1 MTTRKTTTKKAV
13 KKTSGKRGRKPSVQ
27 DNAKITLLVKANP
40 RREGTKAH
48 KRYSLYKTGMTVGD
62 YLKKGGSRGS
72 LRKDLKLKR
81 VKVTAVMGA
90 TKKTPPKSPKQPT
103 TKAAEPTTSAT
114 AT

>member
-1 MTTRKTTTKKAV
+1 MSTKKTTTKKTV
-13 KKTSGKRGRKPSVQ
+13 KKIPGKRGRKPSVQ

-48 KRYSLYKTGMTVGD
+48 KRFALYKTGMTVGD

-81 VKVTAVMGA
+81 VKVTAIASAAKA
-90 TKKTPPKSPKQPT
+90 TPKSPKQPT
-103 TKAAEPTTSAT
+103 AKAVEPAAPVNAT
-114 AT
+114 